1 SRYLDIF
8 VNLPK
13 ILKYEENELHALIKH
28 YFQRGKLE
36 LTVDIFDWIDT
47 KPVALNAELIKKYY
61 KELSQIRH
69 MLGVAEPLRF
79 ESILAMDG
87 VSHRERSVL
96 SRKSR
101 NAIY

>member
-1 SRYLDIF
+1 MESMTGYAFLEMSTDQFSCSVELKSLNSRYLDIF

-69 MLGVAEPLRF
+69 MLGVAEPLR
-79 ESILAMDG
+79 
-87 VSHRERSVL
+87 
-96 SRKSR
+96 
-101 NAIY
+101 